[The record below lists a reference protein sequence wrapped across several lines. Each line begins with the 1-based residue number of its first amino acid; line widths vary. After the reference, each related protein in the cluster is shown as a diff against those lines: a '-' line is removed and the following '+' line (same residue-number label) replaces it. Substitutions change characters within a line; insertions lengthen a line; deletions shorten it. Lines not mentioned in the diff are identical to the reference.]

1 MTVATG
7 FTVLAG
13 DEVLEVDP
21 TTAAA
26 DFAWLLDVEVL
37 LVVAATTL
45 TVTEPSIVP
54 PDDVTVSVSD
64 STVLN
69 VTWNVATPLVN
80 VMLLGTV
87 TLASDEATVA
97 VPV

>member
-1 MTVATG
+1 MACDG
-7 FTVLAG
+7 
-13 DEVLEVDP
+13 VLEVEP
-21 TTAAA
+21 TAAAA
-26 DFAWLLDVEVL
+26 DFAWLLVVVALLDVVVL

-54 PDDVTVSVSD
+54 SDDVTVSVSD
-64 STVLN
+64 STVLS
-69 VTWNVATPLVN
+69 VTWNVATPFAN

-87 TLASDEATVA
+87 TLVSDEATVA